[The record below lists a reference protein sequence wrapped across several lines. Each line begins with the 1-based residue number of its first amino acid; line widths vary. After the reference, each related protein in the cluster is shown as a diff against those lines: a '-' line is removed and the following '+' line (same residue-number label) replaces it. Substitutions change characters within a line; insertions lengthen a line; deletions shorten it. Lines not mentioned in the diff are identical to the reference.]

1 MQEISGQLY
10 AIDSFIVSII
20 RHFYLNEALK
30 CDYWLAE
37 SLQSVL
43 IPTFCKKSSWKNLYF
58 AAICYLLFFLL
69 LHALLVSYEI
79 WYFPKFVKKFSY
91 FISLPTTTY
100 MHLFTYKC
108 EKKISTEMA
117 HWLLHR
123 SRKCNKYRLISKYIR
138 ITWDSYLMD
147 FHRSAKIGKSSE
159 WPL

>member
-1 MQEISGQLY
+1 MWLLIGWKPSVSSNSYFLQK
-10 AIDSFIVSII
+10 IV
-20 RHFYLNEALK
+20 LK
-30 CDYWLAE
+30 KF
-37 SLQSVL
+37 V
-43 IPTFCKKSSWKNLYF
+43 FCSYMLSS
-58 AAICYLLFFLL
+58 FFLL

>member
-108 EKKISTEMA
+108 EKKKSLRKWHIGFCIDLGNAISTD
-117 HWLLHR
+117 W
-123 SRKCNKYRLISKYIR
+123 
-138 ITWDSYLMD
+138 
-147 FHRSAKIGKSSE
+147 SANT
-159 WPL
+159 